1 MDRSFRGIRF
11 DEHSFESFV
20 IGVIFVELVERGTC
34 IQFFFLLNFFW
45 KSYFIP
51 RNGECLVKCIILF
64 NLLLNSF
71 RFTHPQQ
78 NSPFLK
84 YYHFL
89 FVSLD
94 KLFQQNF
101 PSFHPGIFA
110 AIQEISKSLSRYVL
124 PNNEDTYSHTEGGG
138 ILSSRTR
145 GSPRISRGSGGWR
158 SIAKKLIET
167 YLRLRRILKQ
177 SAKETRK

>member
-1 MDRSFRGIRF
+1 MNR
-11 DEHSFESFV
+11 EE
-20 IGVIFVELVERGTC
+20 ELYNCRLVVASVSA
-34 IQFFFLLNFFW
+34 FFW
-45 KSYFIP
+45 NRYSMIVFKQQGSRSYI
-51 RNGECLVKCIILF
+51 GIIF

-110 AIQEISKSLSRYVL
+110 AIQEISESLSRYVL